1 MITKKLWYTE
11 KRNRKIHRLEKRLW
25 AGWFLFGFIPLYIT
39 NYEYT
44 VS

>member
-11 KRNRKIHRLEKRLW
+11 KYNRKVHGTEKRLW
-25 AGWFLFGFIPLYIT
+25 TGWFLFGFIPLYIV

-44 VS
+44 VI